1 MMSVDCASSIWF
13 IPVPFKGDEKF
24 CIRCPDHAP
33 FSDHNAL
40 IKYFRFVHNVR
51 PFFWCSFV
59 EFKCLICSYTFEL
72 LKKANRHVAKI
83 HPDYMRSVEESSRP
97 SESSKKLLVEK
108 KRNRSP
114 LSDGCG
120 QISLD
125 FPEVDLIKLAV
136 SDVIRGSSP
145 LQKFWIQKK
154 CTSQFL
160 FNLL

>member
-1 MMSVDCASSIWF
+1 MFLCGI
-13 IPVPFKGDEKF
+13 
-24 CIRCPDHAP
+24 
-33 FSDHNAL
+33 
-40 IKYFRFVHNVR
+40 
-51 PFFWCSFV
+51 
-59 EFKCLICSYTFEL
+59 KCLICSYTFEL

-136 SDVIRGSSP
+136 SDVIRGSVPTPKILDTEEMHLSVP
-145 LQKFWIQKK
+145 L
-154 CTSQFL
+154 
-160 FNLL
+160 